1 MAKTSMKSQGRR
13 KVDSKKSIPTSI
25 SSQAQ
30 QHAGLVVAELVRIM
44 RTSKSD
50 LQRVSASQ
58 ILLDRGYGKVSLALD
73 IAIQKPIPKVTDD
86 MTPEEVQAVYREL
99 VKMPARSR

>member
-13 KVDSKKSIPTSI
+13 KADPKKSIPVSI

-30 QHAGLVVAELVRIM
+30 QHAALMVAELVRIM
-44 RTSKSD
+44 RTSKND

-58 ILLDRGYGKVSLALD
+58 ILLDRGYGKTSLALD
-73 IAIQKPIPKVTDD
+73 IAIQKPLPEITDD
-86 MTPEEVQAVYREL
+86 MTEEELEAVYREL

>member
-1 MAKTSMKSQGRR
+1 MAKTSMKSP
-13 KVDSKKSIPTSI
+13 KKSIPVSI

-30 QHAGLVVAELVRIM
+30 QHVGLMVAELVRIM
-44 RTSKSD
+44 RTSKND

-58 ILLDRGYGKVSLALD
+58 ILLDRGYGKASLALD
-73 IAIQKPIPKVTDD
+73 IAIQKPLPKTTDD
-86 MTPEEVQAVYREL
+86 MTPEEREAVYREL

>member
-1 MAKTSMKSQGRR
+1 MAKTSMKSKADVR
-13 KVDSKKSIPTSI
+13 SIEKSIPVSI

-44 RTSKSD
+44 RTSKND

-58 ILLDRGYGKVSLALD
+58 ILLDRGYGKASLALD
-73 IAIQKPIPKVTDD
+73 IAIQKPLPKITDD
-86 MTPEEVQAVYREL
+86 MTAEELEAVYREL

>member
-1 MAKTSMKSQGRR
+1 MAKTSMKSP
-13 KVDSKKSIPTSI
+13 KKSIPVSI

-30 QHAGLVVAELVRIM
+30 QHVGLMVAELVRIM
-44 RTSKSD
+44 RTSKND

-58 ILLDRGYGKVSLALD
+58 ILLDRGYGKASLALD
-73 IAIQKPIPKVTDD
+73 IAIQKPLPKVTDD
-86 MTPEEVQAVYREL
+86 MTPEEREAVYREL

>member
-13 KVDSKKSIPTSI
+13 KVDPKKSIPVSI

-44 RTSKSD
+44 RTSKND

-73 IAIQKPIPKVTDD
+73 IAIQKP
-86 MTPEEVQAVYREL
+86 TPEGY
-99 VKMPARSR
+99 

>member
-13 KVDSKKSIPTSI
+13 KVDPKKSIPVSI

-30 QHAGLVVAELVRIM
+30 QHVGLVVAELVKIM
-44 RTSKSD
+44 RTSKND

-58 ILLDRGYGKVSLALD
+58 ILLDRGYGKASLALD
-73 IAIQKPIPKVTDD
+73 IAIQKPLPKITDD
-86 MTPEEVQAVYREL
+86 MTPEERCRQFTV
-99 VKMPARSR
+99 SW

>member
-1 MAKTSMKSQGRR
+1 MAKTSMKSP
-13 KVDSKKSIPTSI
+13 KKWIPVSI

-30 QHAGLVVAELVRIM
+30 QHVGLMVAELVRIM
-44 RTSKSD
+44 RTSKND

-73 IAIQKPIPKVTDD
+73 IAIQKPLPKVTDD

>member
-1 MAKTSMKSQGRR
+1 MKSP
-13 KVDSKKSIPTSI
+13 KKSIPVSI

-30 QHAGLVVAELVRIM
+30 QHVGLMVAELVRIM
-44 RTSKSD
+44 RTSKND

-58 ILLDRGYGKVSLALD
+58 ILLDRGYGKASLALD
-73 IAIQKPIPKVTDD
+73 IAIQKPLPKVTDD
-86 MTPEEVQAVYREL
+86 MTPEEREAVYREL

>member
-1 MAKTSMKSQGRR
+1 MKSP
-13 KVDSKKSIPTSI
+13 KKSITVSI

-30 QHAGLVVAELVRIM
+30 QHVGLMVAELVRIM
-44 RTSKSD
+44 RTSKND

-58 ILLDRGYGKVSLALD
+58 ILLDRGYGKTSLALD
-73 IAIQKPIPKVTDD
+73 IAIQKPLPKVTDD
-86 MTPEEVQAVYREL
+86 MTPEEREAVYREL

>member
-1 MAKTSMKSQGRR
+1 MGKTSMKSP
-13 KVDSKKSIPTSI
+13 KKSIPVSI

-30 QHAGLVVAELVRIM
+30 QHVGLMVAELVRIM
-44 RTSKSD
+44 RTSKND

-58 ILLDRGYGKVSLALD
+58 ILLDRGYGKASLALD
-73 IAIQKPIPKVTDD
+73 IAIQKPLPKVTDD
-86 MTPEEVQAVYREL
+86 MTPEEREAVYREL